1 MRVLV
6 RTKASSKPER
16 RRDVANDAA
25 LEVVGVRKSY
35 AGHEVLSGV
44 DLAIAPGQVV
54 GLLGPNGAGKTTI
67 LSIVAG
73 LLRADAGRI
82 RVNGWDVTSEPL
94 CAQRTIGFAPQSTG
108 VYEPLTVEENLRFFG
123 ALGGLKGRALTLRV
137 DRLTDALLLE
147 NLRSKQCQHL
157 SGGEKRRVHTA
168 IALIAQPPLV
178 LLDEPTVGADIE
190 TRAALIT
197 LVQRLVAEGTAVLYT
212 THYLPELESLQADVV
227 MIDHGHVVAKGT
239 IDQLVA
245 EHGTGELE
253 LRFKGPAP
261 SVDDLVGL
269 KTHIDGDRIVVPTSE
284 PAAVAVALLDRLGE
298 DIHRLEDVRI
308 LRPSLESVFLNLT
321 GRRLPDTG
329 GIEGAA

>member
-1 MRVLV
+1 
-6 RTKASSKPER
+6 
-16 RRDVANDAA
+16 VATDAA

-35 AGHEVLSGV
+35 AGHEALGGV

-54 GLLGPNGAGKTTI
+54 GLLGPNGAGKTTL

-82 RVNGWDVTSEPL
+82 HVNGWDVTAEPHR
-94 CAQRTIGFAPQSTG
+94 AQRTIGFAPQSTG

-123 ALGGLKGRALTLRV
+123 ALGRLKGRELTLRV
-137 DRLTDALLLE
+137 DHLTDDLLLG

-168 IALIAQPPLV
+168 IALIARPPLV

-190 TRAALIT
+190 TRAALIA
-197 LVQRLVAEGTAVLYT
+197 LVLSLAAEGTAVLYT
-212 THYLPELESLQADVV
+212 THYLPEVENLQADVV
-227 MIDHGHVVAKGT
+227 MIDCGRVVAEGT
-239 IDQLVA
+239 IDHLVA

-253 LRFKGPAP
+253 LRFIGPAP
-261 SVDDLVGL
+261 SVDLAGS
-269 KTHIDGDRIVVPTSE
+269 KTHIDGDRIVVSTSE

-298 DIHRLEDVRI
+298 DIHRLQDVRI
-308 LRPSLESVFLNLT
+308 LRPSLENVFLNLT
-321 GRRLPDTG
+321 GRRLPDPG
-329 GIEGAA
+329 GIENAA

>member
-1 MRVLV
+1 MA
-6 RTKASSKPER
+6 T
-16 RRDVANDAA
+16 DAA

-35 AGHEVLSGV
+35 AGHEALSGV

-54 GLLGPNGAGKTTI
+54 GLLGPNGAGKTTL

-82 RVNGWDVTSEPL
+82 HVNGWDVTAEPL
-94 CAQRTIGFAPQSTG
+94 RAQRTIGFAPQSTG

-123 ALGGLKGRALTLRV
+123 ALGGLKGRELTLRV
-137 DRLTDALLLE
+137 DRLTDDLLLG

-168 IALIAQPPLV
+168 IALIARPPLV

-190 TRAALIT
+190 TRAALIA
-197 LVQRLVAEGTAVLYT
+197 LVQSLAAGATAVLYT
-212 THYLPELESLQADVV
+212 THYLPEVESLQADVV
-227 MIDHGHVVAKGT
+227 LIDCGRVVAEGT
-239 IDQLVA
+239 IDHLVA

-253 LRFKGPAP
+253 LRFIGPAP
-261 SVDDLVGL
+261 GVDLAGC
-269 KTHIDGDRIVVPTSE
+269 KTHIDGDRIVVSTSE

-298 DIHRLEDVRI
+298 DIHRLQDVRI
-308 LRPSLESVFLNLT
+308 LRPSLENVFLNLT
-321 GRRLPDTG
+321 GRRLPDSG
-329 GIEGAA
+329 GTEDAA